1 MVGMEDIER
10 NYCKQI
16 ALFEYVWFMFL
27 LFIFNPLIPT
37 VNTCNLFIHF
47 NSLSFNIYDL
57 LVSDVVFSTI

>member
-1 MVGMEDIER
+1 MIDMEDIER
-10 NYCKQI
+10 NFCKQI

-37 VNTCNLFIHF
+37 VNTCNLCIHF
-47 NSLSFNIYDL
+47 SSLSFNIYDL

>member
-1 MVGMEDIER
+1 MIDMEDIER

-47 NSLSFNIYDL
+47 SSLSFNIYDL